1 MKAYHC
7 NCRDFAQNS
16 IGRNFKKE
24 HFSFRYDINL
34 NLFIY
39 FNTERRHRNFK
50 TDILRRG
57 KWKEGI
63 FIVNTN
69 IVELERNVYDV
80 TLQRYFYVTRV
91 AKK

>member
-1 MKAYHC
+1 M
-7 NCRDFAQNS
+7 
-16 IGRNFKKE
+16 
-24 HFSFRYDINL
+24 
-34 NLFIY
+34 
-39 FNTERRHRNFK
+39 ERRY
-50 TDILRRG
+50 
-57 KWKEGI
+57 